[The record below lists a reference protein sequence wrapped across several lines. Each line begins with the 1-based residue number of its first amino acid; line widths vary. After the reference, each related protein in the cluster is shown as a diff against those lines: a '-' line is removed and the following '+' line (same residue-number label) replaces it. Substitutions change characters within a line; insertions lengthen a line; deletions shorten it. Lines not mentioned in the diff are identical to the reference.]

1 MLALQTQF
9 PQRCWPTYILKSF
22 EEDMCI
28 KCNFNILQWIDFC
41 TNCFG
46 NKESLI
52 KSVLVGKDIPMLV
65 ISFKVKMLKLNRIL
79 PEEAMSFGEVLLV
92 TQLCLT
98 LCNPMDCSSQE
109 FSVHEILQARILEWV
124 AFSFSKKYSRPRDQT
139 WVSHIAG
146 RFFTIRGN
154 REASFGEDS
163 IKYFIVSLEEPFKL
177 YFWQIL
183 VKSIKVL
190 ASR

>member
-1 MLALQTQF
+1 MDTI
-9 PQRCWPTYILKSF
+9 PWCWHTYILKSF

-28 KCNFNILQWIDFC
+28 KCNFSILQWIDLC

-46 NKESLI
+46 NEESLI
-52 KSVLVGKDIPMLV
+52 KSVLVGKDIPKLV
-65 ISFKVKMLKLNRIL
+65 ISFKVKMLRLNRTL
-79 PEEAMSFGEVLLV
+79 REEAMSFGEVLLV

-109 FSVHEILQARILEWV
+109 FSVREILQARILEWV

-139 WVSHIAG
+139 WVSHIVG
-146 RFFTIRGN
+146 RFFTIWGN

-163 IKYFIVSLEEPFKL
+163 IKYFIVS
-177 YFWQIL
+177 
-183 VKSIKVL
+183 
-190 ASR
+190 